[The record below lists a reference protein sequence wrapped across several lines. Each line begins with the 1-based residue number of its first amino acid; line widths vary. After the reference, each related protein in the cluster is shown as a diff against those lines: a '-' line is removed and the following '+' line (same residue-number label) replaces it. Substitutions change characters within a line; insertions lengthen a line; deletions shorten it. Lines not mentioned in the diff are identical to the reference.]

1 VNGIDVNVGSLKRPF
16 QQTPEILKIIG
27 VHIAAHEFNR
37 MVNDLVRIDLRKLE
51 IGFES
56 VRVDMGTRL
65 NSGADFGSQCSAACI
80 GNMCCFNAAR
90 SLLVR
95 SLENP
100 ENCFLAGTSSPF
112 DLPIA
117 DVTVHILGE
126 TANEGFIGFN
136 PTAHLE
142 KGARLHCQPDT
153 MIHEPS
159 GFC

>member
-1 VNGIDVNVGSLKRPF
+1 
-16 QQTPEILKIIG
+16 
-27 VHIAAHEFNR
+27 
-37 MVNDLVRIDLRKLE
+37 
-51 IGFES
+51 
-56 VRVDMGTRL
+56 
-65 NSGADFGSQCSAACI
+65 
-80 GNMCCFNAAR
+80 MCCFNAAR

-95 SLENP
+95 SLDNP
-100 ENCFLAGTSSPF
+100 ENCFLAGTSGPF

-136 PTAHLE
+136 LTAHLR

-159 GFC
+159 GFAEKTAREVSTILFGVERQKLRADAAERESKLKDQRIEQVREMYRSLVNAFEGRREAAE